1 MGKIVVWS
9 HLRERPHTRL
19 CSRRSHCLPVALSCS
34 PHLECCCALSGVAV
48 CARSHGATWR
58 IGSEKIQPRHST
70 ECSVSQ
76 SFDGSGDV
84 FIYTRI
90 WSKSCPGCEGY
101 GRGIARSTDVS
112 LATPRA
118 HRRTGSLER
127 FGSGAPG
134 RSELGQCDPARAA
147 GRGSRLR
154 RQHGLVTHHQARSEP
169 ASIPGPPSFRRFCD
183 ASSLTC
189 PVRDAG
195 QTRGASCS
203 TRHAST

>member
-1 MGKIVVWS
+1 M
-9 HLRERPHTRL
+9 
-19 CSRRSHCLPVALSCS
+19 
-34 PHLECCCALSGVAV
+34 

-101 GRGIARSTDVS
+101 GRGIARSTDVR
-112 LATPRA
+112 LPTPQNTNNTRVARA
-118 HRRTGSLER
+118 LW
-127 FGSGAPG
+127 FCGAG

-154 RQHGLVTHHQARSEP
+154 RQHGLLTYHQARSESTID
-169 ASIPGPPSFRRFCD
+169 SIPPLPTILSP
-183 ASSLTC
+183 LL
-189 PVRDAG
+189 
-195 QTRGASCS
+195 
-203 TRHAST
+203 

>member
-1 MGKIVVWS
+1 MHDV
-9 HLRERPHTRL
+9 R
-19 CSRRSHCLPVALSCS
+19 
-34 PHLECCCALSGVAV
+34 V

-118 HRRTGSLER
+118 HLTHRL
-127 FGSGAPG
+127 
-134 RSELGQCDPARAA
+134 ARA
-147 GRGSRLR
+147 LWFW
-154 RQHGLVTHHQARSEP
+154 
-169 ASIPGPPSFRRFCD
+169 GPR
-183 ASSLTC
+183 AE
-189 PVRDAG
+189 
-195 QTRGASCS
+195 
-203 TRHAST
+203 

>member
-1 MGKIVVWS
+1 MSDHGSDPTHASAPDARTV
-9 HLRERPHTRL
+9 
-19 CSRRSHCLPVALSCS
+19 CRSHYLALLIWSAAVS
-34 PHLECCCALSGVAV
+34 SDVAV
-48 CARSHGATWR
+48 RARSHGATWR

-127 FGSGAPG
+127 FGSVGQGGVSWDNATLRGLPDVAPDCEG
-134 RSELGQCDPARAA
+134 SLASSLITKRGPNPPPSPA
-147 GRGSRLR
+147 
-154 RQHGLVTHHQARSEP
+154 
-169 ASIPGPPSFRRFCD
+169 GPPSFRRFCD

>member
-1 MGKIVVWS
+1 M
-9 HLRERPHTRL
+9 
-19 CSRRSHCLPVALSCS
+19 
-34 PHLECCCALSGVAV
+34 

-118 HRRTGSLER
+118 HLTDRLARTLWFWGPQGGVSWDNATLRGLPDVAPDCEGSM
-127 FGSGAPG
+127 
-134 RSELGQCDPARAA
+134 
-147 GRGSRLR
+147 
-154 RQHGLVTHHQARSEP
+154 
-169 ASIPGPPSFRRFCD
+169 
-183 ASSLTC
+183 ASSLITK
-189 PVRDAG
+189 
-195 QTRGASCS
+195 RGPNPPPSPAHHPSAAFVM
-203 TRHAST
+203 HLP

>member
-1 MGKIVVWS
+1 M
-9 HLRERPHTRL
+9 
-19 CSRRSHCLPVALSCS
+19 
-34 PHLECCCALSGVAV
+34 

-154 RQHGLVTHHQARSEP
+154 RQHGLLTYHQARSESTID
-169 ASIPGPPSFRRFCD
+169 SIPPLPTILSP
-183 ASSLTC
+183 LL
-189 PVRDAG
+189 
-195 QTRGASCS
+195 
-203 TRHAST
+203 